1 MKKSAGP
8 YMQQAG
14 RGNMEK
20 TGRGIPME
28 FQGPAM
34 HVPGHEEGPM
44 TKKPKN
50 LNLDQN
56 KRVQVRTFDDEGNP
70 YNIEVTEGSPSHNLS
85 KELGSIPSSF
95 RAVRGLNEKND
106 PWTAGR
112 DPREKRRLM
121 DSIANSEMKNWRR
134 N

>member
-28 FQGPAM
+28 FKGPAM
-34 HVPGHEEGPM
+34 HVPGHDDPG
-44 TKKPKN
+44 KK
-50 LNLDQN
+50 LDQN
-56 KRVQVRTFDDEGNP
+56 KRVNVRTFDDEGNP
-70 YNIEVTEGSPSHNLS
+70 YDIEVTEGSPSHNLS
-85 KELGSIPSSF
+85 KELGSIPSTF
-95 RAVRGLNEKND
+95 RAVKGLNKKND

-112 DPREKRRLM
+112 DPRDKKRLM
-121 DSIANSEMKNWRR
+121 DSIANAETRNWPR